1 MMEGRI
7 KEGDKVVAIMPN
19 GEREYGIVGYGDV
32 DDRLYLFD
40 DYGNFHALD
49 GGFLEGTKFEVIEV
63 FSYEVVPVTKNVYTI
78 TATGTIKG
86 ITEMEE
92 LAFKLSGGE
101 L

>member
-7 KEGDKVVAIMPN
+7 KVGDKVVAIMPN
-19 GEREYGIVGYGDV
+19 GEREYGIVGYE

-40 DYGNFHALD
+40 EYGDAHAID
-49 GGFLEGTKFEVIEV
+49 GGFLEGTRFEVIEI
-63 FSYEVVPVTKNVYTI
+63 FSCEVNPITKNVYTI

-86 ITEMEE
+86 ITELEA
-92 LAFKLSGGE
+92 LAFEMSGGE